1 MTAPAGLD
9 PLATMRAAVDQWE
22 KLANE
27 YGAQFLERPE
37 TSQALQKM
45 TAGFL
50 QMQKATQDAMG
61 KALAAANLPSRL
73 DIEALSARL
82 GALEAAVARIEAALG
97 GSAPTGAAPLPR
109 PPRTRKP
116 PPRP

>member
-1 MTAPAGLD
+1 M
-9 PLATMRAAVDQWE
+9 MRAAFDQWE

-27 YGAQFLERPE
+27 YGGQFLERPE

-50 QMQKATQDAMG
+50 QMQKVTQDAMG
-61 KALAAANLPSRL
+61 KALASANLPSRS

-82 GALEAAVARIEAALG
+82 GAIETSIARIEAAIG
-97 GSAPTGAAPLPR
+97 GASPSSTPPLPR

-116 PPRP
+116 PARP